1 MAATFKDFGTQFKK
15 FYSDLSIE
23 RKIIFAVLIMGV
35 LAAIYFMAMYA
46 SAPKY
51 RVLFS
56 NLNPASASAII
67 NKLHTYAIPYK
78 LSDQGK
84 TILVPKN
91 KVYTTRLKLASAGL
105 PKQEGVGFSIFD
117 KYQIGMTDFI
127 QHVEYQRALQGEL
140 ERTINELNQVKYS
153 RVIIVLPRH
162 SIFVTR
168 RIPAKASVII
178 KLRTGMHLDR
188 QEISGI
194 MHLVASSVQGL
205 KSKNITIVDTRGK
218 ILSLPH
224 RKNFIYSTYQL
235 SYVKKIEH
243 NLENKINNM
252 LIPVVGS
259 GNVVSKVF
267 AKVNFS
273 KKIESKETYN
283 PNTTAIASQ
292 ETYKSSSVG
301 SVKPSGIP
309 GAKSNLPPGKAP
321 IPVMTPKRNN
331 VKKVITNYDVS
342 KKIEKISYPAGTIQ
356 KIDVSVLVNG
366 VYKKIKNK
374 AGKITTKYTPRPA
387 SQIALFKNIVKTAI
401 GYSKLSKDKVIVAN
415 MPFKKVSLYIP
426 KPSKKTFVSIIKS
439 HLMLIIKYF
448 IILIAVLLLILL
460 ILKPILN
467 YITAYKQKEETT
479 DLEERRV
486 EAISQLKEQAPPK
499 PEPTLKETAVNI
511 IHSDPESATNYVKT
525 LLRDSGRD
533 V

>member
-1 MAATFKDFGTQFKK
+1 MAATAKDFGAQFKK
-15 FYSDLSIE
+15 FYTDLSIE
-23 RKIIFAVLIMGV
+23 RKIIFAVLIAGV

-56 NLNPASASAII
+56 NLNSSSASAII

-78 LSDQGK
+78 LADRGK

-91 KVYTTRLKLASAGL
+91 KVYLTRLKLASAGL
-105 PKQEGVGFSIFD
+105 PRQEGVGFSIFD

-162 SIFVTR
+162 SVFVTR

-178 KLRTGMHLDR
+178 KLRPGTSLSR
-188 QEISGI
+188 QEIQGI
-194 MHLVASSVQGL
+194 LHLVASSVQGL
-205 KSKNITIVDTRGK
+205 KSKNITIVDTKGK

-224 RKNFIYSTYQL
+224 RKNFVYSTYQL
-235 SYVKKIEH
+235 SYVKKVERS
-243 NLENKINNM
+243 LENKIDNM
-252 LIPVVGS
+252 LVPVVGN

-267 AKVNFS
+267 VKVNFS
-273 KKIESKETYN
+273 KKVESKETYN

-301 SVKPSGIP
+301 AVKPKGVP
-309 GAKSNLPPGKAP
+309 GAKSNLPPGKIP
-321 IPVMTPKRNN
+321 IPVMTPKKNN

-342 KKIEKISYPAGTIQ
+342 KKIEKISYPVGTIK
-356 KIDVSVLVNG
+356 KIDASVLVNG
-366 VYKKIKNK
+366 TYIKIKNK
-374 AGKITTKYTPRPA
+374 AGKITAKYTPRPA

-401 GYSKLSKDKVIVAN
+401 GYSKLAKDKVIVAN
-415 MPFKKVSLYIP
+415 MPFKKVSQYIP
-426 KPSKKTFVSIIKS
+426 APPKKTFVTIIKS
-439 HLMLIIKYF
+439 HLMELIKYF
-448 IILIAVLLLILL
+448 VILIAVLLLILL
-460 ILKPILN
+460 VLKPLIS
-467 YITAYKQKEETT
+467 YITAYKHKEEKES
-479 DLEERRV
+479 LEDRRG
-486 EAISQLKEQAPPK
+486 EAIAQLKEQEPPK
-499 PEPTLKETAVNI
+499 PEPTLKEVAVNI
-511 IHSDPESATNYVKT
+511 VHTDPESATNYVKT
-525 LLRDSGRD
+525 LLRENGRE